1 MSSPLLRSSGLLLLF
16 FSLTTGAAA
25 SSSSSSSSGGNAQ
38 PPGPPPEAVA
48 ACKGKAEGS
57 EVSFTGRNGETFAG
71 TCQTRNGTLAAAP
84 RGGRPGGN
92 GSPPP
97 APR

>member
-1 MSSPLLRSSGLLLLF
+1 MSRPLVYGSGLLLLLI
-16 FSLTTGAAA
+16 SLATGAAT
-25 SSSSSSSSGGNAQ
+25 SSSSSGGSAQ

-48 ACKGKAEGS
+48 ACKGKTEGS
-57 EVSFTGRNGETFAG
+57 EVSFTGRKGETFTG
-71 TCQTRNGTLAAAP
+71 ICQTSNGTLAAAP
-84 RGGRPGGN
+84 KGGRPGGN